1 MPRQYFFFFFFE
13 NRHVSIYN
21 LIFGNRHVDWNRID
35 KMVWKPAKNGSF
47 KVKILLLSPND

>member
-1 MPRQYFFFFFFE
+1 MPRQYFFFFFE

-21 LIFGNRHVDWNRID
+21 LIFGNHHVDWNRID